1 MMKSDFGFVLVD
13 TEQIDEKRSQLIP
26 TQTSESTMKDVAV
39 TAGTGIKD
47 VAVYL
52 GPKVG
57 AATVAAGTGIKD
69 VAVYLGPKVGAATV
83 AAGTGIKDVA
93 VYLGPKVGAATVA
106 AGTGIKDVAVYLGP
120 KVGAATVAAGSG
132 IKDVAVYLGPKIGV
146 AGTAIK
152 DTSLSFGEMVWDKM
166 TQTFI
171 WWNTPTPKAVEEI
184 EMTTDITHKN
194 PLFELTDSTVERLN

>member
-1 MMKSDFGFVLVD
+1 MATRAYTIFRPATPTQDLEIGSTEKDRRGRTWVVCRVETEKGSRILWKMMKSDFGFVLVD

-39 TAGTGIKD
+39 T
-47 VAVYL
+47 
-52 GPKVG
+52 
-57 AATVAAGTGIKD
+57 
-69 VAVYLGPKVGAATV
+69 
-83 AAGTGIKDVA
+83 
-93 VYLGPKVGAATVA
+93 